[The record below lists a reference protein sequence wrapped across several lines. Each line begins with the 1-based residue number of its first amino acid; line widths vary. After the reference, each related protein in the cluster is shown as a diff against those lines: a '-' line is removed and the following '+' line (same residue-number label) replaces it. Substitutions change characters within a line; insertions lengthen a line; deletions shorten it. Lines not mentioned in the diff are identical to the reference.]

1 MRKLVECVPNF
12 SEGRDRAVIDAI
24 ADAIRS
30 TAGCTLLD
38 VDPGASTNRTVYT
51 FVGAPEAVVEGALAA
66 ARVARARIDMRQ
78 QKGEHPRVGA
88 MDVCP
93 FVPVSGVTM
102 DDCVALANELGRR
115 LGAEL
120 GVPVYLYGH
129 AAKADHRRT
138 LQQIRAGEYEAL
150 PERIAKPE
158 WKPDYGPAEF
168 VPQWGATCAGA
179 RDFLIAYNVN
189 VLGTKEQAHRIA
201 LNIREQGRG
210 PKEPG
215 SLKAVRAIGWWVEEY
230 GLAQV
235 SINLEDYRTTPPHVA
250 FEACAEE
257 ARALNLAVAGSELVG
272 LIPLEAVLMAAEHYI
287 ARENLFILDERQKIR
302 LAVERLGLKSVQPF
316 VPEKRIIES
325 MIPKGEDEP
334 LASMSVRGFV
344 ELLGSRTPAP
354 GGGSAS
360 ALVAA
365 MGAALG
371 AMVGWMTYGKRKFE
385 AEDPVMRRLIPPLD
399 EAMKDLLPLID
410 RDTRA
415 FDAYLAAVGM
425 PKDTAE
431 EKAVRH
437 AAMQDG
443 LKAAVQVPL
452 EVMRTADRCWEP
464 MAEMAAHGNPASR
477 SDLEVGARAL
487 ETGIWG
493 AFRNVTINLPGIED
507 EAFRKATAEEAEAL
521 AARAALMRDKVLKA
535 IAARKP

>member
-1 MRKLVECVPNF
+1 MPKLVEGVPNF
-12 SEGRDRAVIDAI
+12 SDGRNRSVIDAI
-24 ADAIRS
+24 ADAIRA

-66 ARVARARIDMRQ
+66 ARVARTRIDMRT

-102 DDCVALANELGRR
+102 DDCVALANEFGRR
-115 LGAEL
+115 AAAEL
-120 GVPVYLYGH
+120 GIPVYLYGH

-150 PERIAKPE
+150 PDRIGKPE
-158 WKPDYGPAEF
+158 WKPDYGPAEL

-201 LNIREQGRG
+201 LNVREQGRG
-210 PKEPG
+210 PGEPG
-215 SLKAVRAIGWWVEEY
+215 RLKAVRAIGWWVEEY

-257 ARALNLAVAGSELVG
+257 ARALDLAVAGSELVG
-272 LIPLEAVLMAAEHYI
+272 LIPLEAMLMAAEHYI
-287 ARENLFILDERQKIR
+287 GKENLFILDERQKIR
-302 LAVERLGLKSVQPF
+302 LVVERLGLRSVQPF
-316 VPEKRIIES
+316 VPEKRIIEY

-385 AEDPVMRRLIPPLD
+385 AEDPVMRRLIPPLH
-399 EAMKDLLPLID
+399 EGMKDLLPLID

-431 EKAVRH
+431 EKAARH

-464 MAEMAAHGNPASR
+464 MTEMAAHGNPSSR
-477 SDLEVGARAL
+477 SDLEVGAKAL
-487 ETGIWG
+487 EAGIWG
-493 AFRNVTINLPGIED
+493 AFRNVATNLPGIDD

-535 IAARKP
+535 LAARKP